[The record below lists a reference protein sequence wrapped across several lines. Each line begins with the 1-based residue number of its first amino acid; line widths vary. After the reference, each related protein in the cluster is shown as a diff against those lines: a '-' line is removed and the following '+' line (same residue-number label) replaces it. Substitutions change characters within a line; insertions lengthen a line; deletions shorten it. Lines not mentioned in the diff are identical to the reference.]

1 MLVIRIEL
9 WSGGRQDKK
18 KDLGMLFIVNTGS
31 GTKSLGNYEVML
43 SKWGHPD
50 VPWRVGSVAGFDRLR
65 GSPWDLMRR
74 AIIAATGQRNQ
85 DHGLRQRMVRVAR
98 RALYGQSS
106 MFEREQEAEEGE
118 QQFGTPPSEGLD
130 T

>member
-1 MLVIRIEL
+1 MLVIKIEL
-9 WSGGRQDKK
+9 WPLGDQTRKR
-18 KDLGMLFIVNTGS
+18 DLGTMFIVNNGNGNKTLGS
-31 GTKSLGNYEVML
+31 YEIML
-43 SKWGHPD
+43 SKWGSPD
-50 VPWRVGSVAGFDRLR
+50 VPWRVGVVAGFDRLK

-98 RALYGQSS
+98 RALRGQDDMFDVPTEEADDLYGSV
-106 MFEREQEAEEGE
+106 EV
-118 QQFGTPPSEGLD
+118 LD